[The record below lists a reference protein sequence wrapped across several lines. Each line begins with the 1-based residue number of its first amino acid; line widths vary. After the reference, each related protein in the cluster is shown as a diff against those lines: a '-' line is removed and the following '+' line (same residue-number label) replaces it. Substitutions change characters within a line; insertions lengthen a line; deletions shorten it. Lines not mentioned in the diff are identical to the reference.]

1 LPTTIYELNRMP
13 EAERS
18 ALLSLLVPARL
29 FSMFSIDPR
38 TFRNSSGIE
47 CVKFTCP
54 DEMPFFQIDVRRDP
68 ADTDAAYFLDVS
80 TSAFGQMEISFIIVN
95 DPDGER
101 FGIDRDENGH
111 ETYFGTA
118 RRNVPEEL
126 RAMEAG
132 LAPGQVRRGLRM
144 MSEMVACWDAFF
156 GRLGNK
162 FYFLEPL
169 GYNSAILYERA
180 GFQYL
185 KGKGKMDWT
194 DREFRPGGLLHA
206 RLDGSTPFRR
216 PEHSRTVRGRAWAIH
231 DGILD
236 EAWESPK
243 MYKTVDAHAGVNTF
257 TGEKY

>member
-1 LPTTIYELNRMP
+1 MSTTIHELNRMP
-13 EAERS
+13 VSERS
-18 ALLSLLVPARL
+18 ALLSLLVPSRL
-29 FSMFSIDPR
+29 FSMFSIAPR
-38 TFRNSSGIE
+38 TFRNPSGIE

-101 FGIDRDENGH
+101 FGIDLDENGR

-156 GRLGNK
+156 GRMGYK

-180 GFQYL
+180 G
-185 KGKGKMDWT
+185 
-194 DREFRPGGLLHA
+194 
-206 RLDGSTPFRR
+206 
-216 PEHSRTVRGRAWAIH
+216 
-231 DGILD
+231 
-236 EAWESPK
+236 
-243 MYKTVDAHAGVNTF
+243 
-257 TGEKY
+257 

>member
-1 LPTTIYELNRMP
+1 MPTTIYELNRLP
-13 EAERS
+13 EGERS
-18 ALLSLLVPARL
+18 ALLSLLVPASL
-29 FSMFSIDPR
+29 FSRFSIDPR
-38 TFRNSSGIE
+38 TFRNPSGNE

-54 DEMPFFQIDVRRDP
+54 DEMPFFQIDVRRDTE
-68 ADTDAAYFLDVS
+68 DTDAAYFLDVS

-101 FGIDRDENGH
+101 FGIDRDENGQ

-169 GYNSAILYERA
+169 GYNSAIMYERA

-185 KGKGKMDWT
+185 KGKEYMVWI
-194 DREFRPGGLLHA
+194 DREFRPGGLLYV

-216 PEHSRTVRGRAWAIH
+216 PSHARTVRGRAWAIH

-236 EAWESPK
+236 EPWDCPK
-243 MYKTVDAHAGVNTF
+243 MHKTVGAHAGVNTF
-257 TGEKY
+257 SGEKY